1 MEKLKPLINKL
12 KARAACQFSVMDC
25 VSENYIAKGINQAYL
40 DKNHNGNLVEY
51 LNSLHKKG
59 LQKIQLVPF
68 RKNGSSQKTDGP
80 AITIDF
86 NTSGGS
92 STAENNVTPAPPQMQ
107 MPAGLNA
114 AASFGLGVPD
124 ILDGYAAKR
133 ELAAKIEDFNRLLA
147 DYKEEKQKRQEL
159 RDKLEKAERKLE
171 RYGYKEDIQREP
183 SAIDKLIDGLAQ
195 NPAMIPQLI
204 GAFKGGSGLNAPNTQ
219 NAQIADS
226 LDGYSDMQRGVCE
239 LVGQCPDEFCDD
251 LATLISRVFENDKV
265 FNKELKKL
273 IETPT
278 LKTVKNG

>member
-1 MEKLKPLINKL
+1 MEKLKDFIEKL
-12 KARAACQFSVMDC
+12 KSRPAFQLDVLDC
-25 VSENYIAKGINQAYL
+25 ITEKVYQKAVNQEYL
-40 DKNHNGNLVEY
+40 DKNHGGSLVNY
-51 LNSLHKKG
+51 LNTIHAKG
-59 LQKIQLVPF
+59 LQKIQLQP
-68 RKNGSSQKTDGP
+68 RLKNGTSSKSAG
-80 AITIDF
+80 AFRMVDF
-86 NTSGGS
+86 TSGGS
-92 STAENNVTPAPPQMQ
+92 STAQNAVTSAPAQMQ

-133 ELAAKIEDFNRLLA
+133 ELEALKELHRQLTA
-147 DYKEEKQKRQEL
+147 DYKEEKSKKSEL